1 MYYFSKP
8 KMLLLAGVIFC
19 SIFMQF
25 GCSVEQEFSVQFEA
39 DNKLLGGIETNNFK
53 IRVLPSDTGNKD
65 LNRVLDASL
74 VAITDLEMIQNLESE
89 LVEFRLDYP
98 DLVDLEKFFLEC
110 TQRKLIAISQISNNC
125 AVVLTIVPT
134 VRGNTNFLNYGGVK
148 ANKSTHLVVTSESFG
163 LTDNDWVML
172 VSLGGFDKNVVL
184 TGDMMIKD
192 PIVFLRR
199 LATLVDRKSFPN
211 SGIMNWVNSVRLEM
225 GPLLAKHRRSA
236 RYKRWNEYFI
246 KMKDSKLSAAA
257 RFEVPLKDSVIAV
270 RWIPSGEYIMGSP
283 LAEIGRFSDESQHL
297 VRLSKGFLLSESECT
312 QKDWVLLMTNNPS
325 YFKGDLRP
333 VEQVNWD
340 EAMLFCE
347 RLTKL
352 HFHEGLLPDGFRWRL
367 PTEAEWEYACRSGA
381 RQAYSND
388 IGVSGWSLENSGM
401 QSHPVSIKIAN
412 KWGVQDMHGNVWEW
426 CMDWYQEYPKQDVL
440 DPICKKVSLG
450 RVLRGGGWFLEE
462 KYCRSAARRYSA
474 PNLSYS
480 YVGFRPVLVFE
491 PNINTK

>member
-1 MYYFSKP
+1 
-8 KMLLLAGVIFC
+8 MLLLAGVIFC

-53 IRVLPSDTGNKD
+53 IRVLPSDTGNRD

-125 AVVLTIVPT
+125 AVVLTIIPT
-134 VRGNTNFLNYGGVK
+134 VRGNTNFSTYSGVNV
-148 ANKSTHLVVTSESFG
+148 NKSTHLVVTSDSVG
-163 LTDNDWVML
+163 VTDNDWVML

-246 KMKDSKLSAAA
+246 KMKDSKL
-257 RFEVPLKDSVIAV
+257 
-270 RWIPSGEYIMGSP
+270 
-283 LAEIGRFSDESQHL
+283 
-297 VRLSKGFLLSESECT
+297 
-312 QKDWVLLMTNNPS
+312 
-325 YFKGDLRP
+325 
-333 VEQVNWD
+333 
-340 EAMLFCE
+340 
-347 RLTKL
+347 
-352 HFHEGLLPDGFRWRL
+352 
-367 PTEAEWEYACRSGA
+367 
-381 RQAYSND
+381 
-388 IGVSGWSLENSGM
+388 
-401 QSHPVSIKIAN
+401 
-412 KWGVQDMHGNVWEW
+412 
-426 CMDWYQEYPKQDVL
+426 
-440 DPICKKVSLG
+440 
-450 RVLRGGGWFLEE
+450 
-462 KYCRSAARRYSA
+462 
-474 PNLSYS
+474 
-480 YVGFRPVLVFE
+480 
-491 PNINTK
+491 